1 MTFVRN
7 KKEDTKA
14 AEIEWNLGAY
24 ERISK
29 EDGDKEESN
38 SISNQT
44 AIIENQIRRMEGQ
57 GEKIASVTHFS
68 DDGYAGGSFDRPAYR
83 RMIEWIEDRKI
94 NCIIFKDNSRLG
106 RNYPELGRLMEE
118 YFPQMGV
125 RVISILNGID
135 SYKDPNG
142 YSSAIVSLSNI
153 MNDDYIRQL
162 SIKIKCTFAMKRERG
177 EFLGNYAPY
186 GYMKNPEDNHRLVVD
201 PEAAEVVQ
209 MIFNWYAGGM
219 SACGI
224 TKKLN
229 ALKIPPPSADK
240 TSKGCK
246 GFRSHSSGGVKS
258 NLWSIT
264 SVNTM
269 LRDEVYIGNLVQ
281 GKFKSASYRTKKMVQ
296 ADENEWTVIEGT
308 HEPIISDEV
317 FCIVHDRFARHTR
330 VSPQKDAAYL
340 LSGYVRCAYC
350 GRRMNRNVSHGVARY
365 RCPTR
370 AYSPESCQCPSV
382 RESFLEEVILEA
394 IQSQIQE
401 LVDAKAV
408 IDTLRA
414 EKSGRRPQNEY
425 IIAMNKAEQE
435 IKRMKDFCFRLYDDL
450 QRGLIDENEYT
461 QFRERYNAR
470 IQEQRGYLEKL
481 ENSLSEL
488 KEARRQDDEF
498 VAFFR
503 KYGNIERL
511 DRETVNHLIDRVE
524 FTDATHIDIYFK
536 FSSQRSQ
543 LIAMAETILSNTQ
556 ETEQSSVC

>member
-1 MTFVRN
+1 
-7 KKEDTKA
+7 
-14 AEIEWNLGAY
+14 
-24 ERISK
+24 
-29 EDGDKEESN
+29 
-38 SISNQT
+38 
-44 AIIENQIRRMEGQ
+44 
-57 GEKIASVTHFS
+57 
-68 DDGYAGGSFDRPAYR
+68 
-83 RMIEWIEDRKI
+83 
-94 NCIIFKDNSRLG
+94 
-106 RNYPELGRLMEE
+106 
-118 YFPQMGV
+118 
-125 RVISILNGID
+125 
-135 SYKDPNG
+135 
-142 YSSAIVSLSNI
+142 
-153 MNDDYIRQL
+153 
-162 SIKIKCTFAMKRERG
+162 
-177 EFLGNYAPY
+177 
-186 GYMKNPEDNHRLVVD
+186 MKNPEDNHRLVVD

-229 ALKIPPPSADK
+229 ALKIPPPSAYK

-435 IKRMKDFCFRLYDDL
+435 IKRMKDSCFRLYDDL